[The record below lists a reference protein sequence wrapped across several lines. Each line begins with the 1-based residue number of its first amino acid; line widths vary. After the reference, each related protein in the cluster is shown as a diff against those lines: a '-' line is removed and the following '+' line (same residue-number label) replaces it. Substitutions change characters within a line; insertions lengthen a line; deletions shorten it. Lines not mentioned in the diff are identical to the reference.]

1 MQGVLLSI
9 LCSSCRVKSAKVYLE
24 GEAFFE
30 VSKDVEHPFVVNANQ
45 MDVKVLG
52 TKFNLSSYHDDE
64 SISTVLVEGSVSLSK
79 AGESSGETALKL
91 EPGYRAVLDKKE
103 NTLAIDKVNT
113 DLYTGWMKNK
123 LIFKN
128 MKFKHI
134 RKKLARKYNVEIINL
149 NHELDENTYN
159 ATFDVETIEQVLN
172 TLNRNYPI
180 DYVFENNQIKIN

>member
-1 MQGVLLSI
+1 
-9 LCSSCRVKSAKVYLE
+9 
-24 GEAFFE
+24 
-30 VSKDVEHPFVVNANQ
+30 
-45 MDVKVLG
+45 MDVRVLG
-52 TKFNLSSYHDDE
+52 TKFNLSSYLDDDNV
-64 SISTVLVEGSVSLSK
+64 STVLVEGSVSLNK
-79 AGESSGETALKL
+79 AGESEGETSLVL

-103 NTLAIDKVNT
+103 NSIAIDKVNT
-113 DLYTGWMKNK
+113 ELYTGWMKNK

-159 ATFDVETIEQVLN
+159 ATFDVETIEQVLQ

-180 DYVFENNQIKIN
+180 NYVYENNQIKIN